1 MHVSTAESKAQEPT
15 RIKKVAR
22 ADTNIKGLKH
32 FLYFLGKTPGTIA
45 AKYRRATFNTA
56 LLTGRG
62 HHRTLNVEELFVAL
76 LFPLKIT

>member
-1 MHVSTAESKAQEPT
+1 MHLRRAESKAQEPT

-22 ADTNIKGLKH
+22 AGTNIKGLKH
-32 FLYFLGKTPGTIA
+32 FLRILGKPPGSIA

-62 HHRTLNVEELFVAL
+62 HHRTLSVDELFAAL